1 MGSEETTYRDMGT
14 IKEPRRKDET
24 CRDEQEQEVA
34 ITHRFER
41 IWGNDNVTNGT
52 MEDGLPD
59 GCDNY

>member
-1 MGSEETTYRDMGT
+1 MVSEETIYRDMGS

-41 IWGNDNVTNGT
+41 MWGNDNVT

-59 GCDNY
+59 GCYNY